1 MGLFCWRTLCYNH
14 TVSYNKSIKSIIMDV
29 AQLPGP
35 GPEFMLNDPHVGFK
49 HKLTLITFKDE
60 YRNIRNSVDL
70 IVDAL
75 EPYLEIIKRGG
86 LDRGNR
92 LHIWEKIRSADRNL
106 SRWDME
112 LVTKILEHL
121 SH

>member
-1 MGLFCWRTLCYNH
+1 
-14 TVSYNKSIKSIIMDV
+14 MDI
-29 AQLPGP
+29 ARLPGP
-35 GPEFMLNDPHVGFK
+35 GPDFMLNDPHVGFK
-49 HKLTLITFKDE
+49 HRLTEITFKDE
-60 YRNIRNSVDL
+60 YKNIRKDIDL

-86 LDRGNR
+86 LDHGNR
-92 LHIWEKIRSADRNL
+92 LHIWEKIRTADRTL

-121 SH
+121 SG